1 MPIKSS
7 VGDTTTTTATA
18 PKTQSLLMTSLTSPQ
33 KTAKPA
39 PAATTPGS
47 GGGSGTPESGGKFE
61 VTQEYIQQT
70 IQNALKKDNLSPGK
84 FQNIFQ
90 MFLGVY
96 TIKIH
101 ENAILLKSKVKK
113 NCGGANVS

>member
-1 MPIKSS
+1 MPIKSGTPTS
-7 VGDTTTTTATA
+7 SAGDAPTTA

-33 KTAKPA
+33 KVTTKPA
-39 PAATTPGS
+39 GSATTT
-47 GGGSGTPESGGKFE
+47 GGSTPESGGKFE

-90 MFLGVY
+90 MFLDVY
-96 TIKIH
+96 T
-101 ENAILLKSKVKK
+101 LK
-113 NCGGANVS
+113 NP

>member
-33 KTAKPA
+33 KVTTKPA
-39 PAATTPGS
+39 GSATTT
-47 GGGSGTPESGGKFE
+47 GGSTPESGGKFE

-90 MFLGVY
+90 IFLDVY
-96 TIKIH
+96 TLKIH
-101 ENAILLKSKVKK
+101 ENAI
-113 NCGGANVS
+113 

>member
-33 KTAKPA
+33 KAAKPA
-39 PAATTPGS
+39 PAATTPG

-90 MFLGVY
+90 MFLEY
-96 TIKIH
+96 Y
-101 ENAILLKSKVKK
+101 IL
-113 NCGGANVS
+113 

>member
-33 KTAKPA
+33 KAAKPA

-47 GGGSGTPESGGKFE
+47 GGGSTPESGGKFE

-96 TIKIH
+96 TLKIH

-113 NCGGANVS
+113 NCGGANDS

>member
-1 MPIKSS
+1 MPIKSGTPTS
-7 VGDTTTTTATA
+7 SAGDAPTTA

-33 KTAKPA
+33 KVTTRPA
-39 PAATTPGS
+39 GSATTT
-47 GGGSGTPESGGKFE
+47 GGSTPESGGKFE

-90 MFLGVY
+90 MFLDVLY
-96 TIKIH
+96 TLKIQ
-101 ENAILLKSKVKK
+101 ENAI
-113 NCGGANVS
+113 